1 MPADLEVEKR
11 EKLAQIEALLKRYG
25 GELEI
30 SEYVLRYLSL
40 EELDKI
46 IAKLVHEQ
54 EHVIENNRE
63 WLAQLRKK
71 LFES

>member
-1 MPADLEVEKR
+1 MPANHEIEKR

-46 IAKLVHEQ
+46 IAKLEHEQ
-54 EHVIENNRE
+54 AHVIENNRE
-63 WLAQLRKK
+63 WLTELRKK